1 MEKQNRLFTSFDI
14 ESVIKKL
21 PTNQGPKEG
30 LISFFLNLCQKLKKI
45 EHFQTHSTRSVLLWN
60 EK

>member
-30 LISFFLNLCQKLKKI
+30 LISFFSQFVPKI
-45 EHFQTHSTRSVLLWN
+45 E
-60 EK
+60 ED